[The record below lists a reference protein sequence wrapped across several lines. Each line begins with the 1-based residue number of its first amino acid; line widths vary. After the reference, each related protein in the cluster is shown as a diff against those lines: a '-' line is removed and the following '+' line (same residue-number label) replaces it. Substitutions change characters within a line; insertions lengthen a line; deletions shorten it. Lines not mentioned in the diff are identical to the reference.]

1 MDLIL
6 DTCGLLS
13 LAGLAE
19 RPLSGKTLKRI
30 RDAGSVGVSACS
42 AFEIAIKHKK
52 GALSLGRFSTPDLFW
67 REALRAYD
75 LNEVSVS
82 SELFLA
88 STRLPDHHA
97 DPFDRL
103 IVATALSADSA
114 VVTYDR
120 LIAMYSVECLA

>member
-13 LAGLAE
+13 LAGLAD
-19 RPLSGKTLKRI
+19 RPLSKETLKRV
-30 RDAGSVGVSACS
+30 RDAGTVGVSACS

-67 REALRAYD
+67 REVLRAYD
-75 LNEVSVS
+75 LEEIPVS

-97 DPFDRL
+97 DSFDRL
-103 IVATALSADSA
+103 IVATALQQRSA

-120 LIAMYSVECLA
+120 LIALYPVECLG

>member
-13 LAGLAE
+13 LAGLAD
-19 RPLSGKTLKRI
+19 RPLSKQTLKRL
-30 RDAGSVGVSACS
+30 RAAAEVGVSACS

-52 GALSLGRFSTPDLFW
+52 GALTLGRFSTLDLFW
-67 REALRAYD
+67 REVLRAYD
-75 LNEVSVS
+75 LEEIPVS

-97 DPFDRL
+97 DSFDRL
-103 IVATALSADSA
+103 IVATALQQRSA

-120 LIAMYSVECLA
+120 LIALYPVECLG

>member
-13 LAGLAE
+13 LAGFAD
-19 RPLSGKTLKRI
+19 RPLSKQTLKCLRE
-30 RDAGSVGVSACS
+30 AGQVGVSACS

-67 REALRAYD
+67 REAMRAYD
-75 LNEVSVS
+75 LHEVSVS
-82 SELFLA
+82 SELFFA

-103 IVATALSADSA
+103 IVASALQLGSA

-120 LIAMYSVECLA
+120 LIALYPVECVA

>member
-13 LAGLAE
+13 LAGLAD
-19 RPLSGKTLKRI
+19 RPLSKQTLKHLRE
-30 RDAGSVGVSACS
+30 AGKVGVSACS
-42 AFEIAIKHKK
+42 AFEIAIKYKK
-52 GALSLGRFSTPDLFW
+52 GALSLGRFTSPDLFW
-67 REALRAYD
+67 REVLRAYD
-75 LNEVSVS
+75 LDEVPVS

-88 STRLPDHHA
+88 STRLTDHHA

-103 IVATALSADSA
+103 IVATALQAGAA

-120 LIAMYSVECLA
+120 LIALYPVECLR